1 MSEIIEISTE
11 IKEQTPTLVVPIT
24 ISNPKVLTYE
34 ERQEAYAVIRQ
45 YNDYDRLPL
54 PEEFWDNDPFSE
66 RGAVQLEHDAHI
78 VGLMNA
84 GLLTLSA
91 EKEQIYR
98 SRLRHK
104 IDLVRKSR
112 GISTDGE
119 GSIKRLEGVDGVC
132 LEGSAETGGDN
143 AVSDQ
148 SALE

>member
-1 MSEIIEISTE
+1 MSEIIEINTE
-11 IKEQTPTLVVPIT
+11 IKEQTPILQVPMK

-34 ERQEAYAVIRQ
+34 ERQEAYAVLRQ
-45 YNDYDRLPL
+45 YDDYHLLPL

-84 GLLTLSA
+84 GMLTLSA
-91 EKEQIYR
+91 EKEEMYR

-112 GISTDGE
+112 GISSDGD
-119 GSIKRLEGVDGVC
+119 GSIQRLEGVNGVC
-132 LEGSAETGGDN
+132 LEGSAEPRIHD
-143 AVSDQ
+143 AICDK